1 MSTQEEL
8 TLKDYLRILKKR
20 RKLIIWGTIVCL
32 ATAGAISM
40 ILPRI
45 YQSQLILE
53 VGKIY
58 LPPAKEKP
66 KQEIEFLEEPDA
78 TAEIIR
84 SEALLSRVRK
94 ELGLDES
101 LERMRENLETITFQE
116 DVNPAKMGSP
126 LVELIYQDTPPETVV
141 NVLTGLAEIIIDEH
155 QKKYQNN
162 VDALKNR
169 VGNLEEKISGM
180 QEVVDRQLKL
190 RHSLVQRIEM
200 LVNKISDFDDKVDSK
215 QDSGVNQV
223 EAFFIDSY
231 SSNQERIVSTLNE
244 AMAEIDTSVAENRE
258 KIGDFKDEITNL
270 RNLSNLCQPTRIR
283 SRPVIPEKPIKPKL
297 MLNLVIG
304 LLVGLALTVFIAFL
318 KENME

>member
-1 MSTQEEL
+1 MQNQEEL
-8 TLKDYLRILKKR
+8 TLKDYIRILKKR
-20 RKLIIWGTIVCL
+20 RKLIIWGTIFCL
-32 ATAGAISM
+32 ASAAAVSL

-84 SEALLSRVRK
+84 SAALISRVR
-94 ELGLDES
+94 EQLGLDEP
-101 LERMRENLETITFQE
+101 LEWMRENLETITFLE
-116 DVNPAKMGSP
+116 DVNPTKMGSP

-141 NVLTGLAEIIIDEH
+141 NVLTGLAKIIIEEH
-155 QKKYQNN
+155 QKKYQDN
-162 VDALKNR
+162 VGALKNR
-169 VGNLEEKISGM
+169 VVNLEEKISGM
-180 QEVVDRQLKL
+180 QEVVARQLKL
-190 RHSLVQRIEM
+190 RHSLVQRVEM
-200 LVNKISDFDDKVDSK
+200 LVNKISDFDDKVAGK

-270 RNLSNLCQPTRIR
+270 RNLSNLCKPTRIR
-283 SRPVIPEKPIKPKL
+283 SWPVVPEKPIKPKL
-297 MLNLVIG
+297 GLNLVIG
-304 LLVGLALTVFIAFL
+304 LLVGLALTVFIAFFR
-318 KENME
+318 ENLE